1 MFYVLVIYLVDKID
15 TMTSDDSCGL
25 CSQATFAQGDGK
37 KLFAKANVI
46 SFPEKSP
53 SGPIRIVAF

>member
-25 CSQATFAQGDGK
+25 CSQATFAQGDG
-37 KLFAKANVI
+37 N
-46 SFPEKSP
+46 E
-53 SGPIRIVAF
+53 IVC

>member
-25 CSQATFAQGDGK
+25 CSRRLSPRVTGM
-37 KLFAKANVI
+37 KLFAKANVFR
-46 SFPEKSP
+46 FPRNHP
-53 SGPIRIVAF
+53 LGR